1 MKKLKIS
8 KVWIAMTVV
17 VIIAVAVWALSGGK
31 EKEEINFKQEKVSL
45 QTLQN
50 SVTATGTIKA
60 VTSVTVGTQVSG
72 IVNKL
77 YVDYNSQVKK
87 GQVIAELDKT
97 NLLSELNTAKA
108 NMASAQSQLNY
119 QNANM
124 KRYQTLYQKGLVSAD
139 DYENALLT
147 YRQAKEQVA
156 TAKEQVQR
164 AQTNLGYATITSP
177 IDGTV
182 ISKSVE
188 EGQTVAASFNT
199 PELFTIAKD
208 LTNMQV
214 VADVDEA
221 DIGGVKEGD
230 RVTFTVDAYPD
241 DTFEGTVK
249 QVRLQATTTN
259 NVVTYEVVISAQ
271 NADLKLKPGLTANVT
286 IYTQERTGVLAVA
299 NKALRFTP
307 TKETVGKDMKIVDS
321 KGKNKVWT
329 LDGKTLTAHPVS
341 IGQTDGMHTEITKG
355 LKAGQQI
362 VTEIVVNTPEDDS
375 DDQQQSQGLIG
386 GPRPRGKKK

>member
-1 MKKLKIS
+1 MKKLRIS
-8 KVWIAMTVV
+8 KIWIAVV
-17 VIIAVAVWALSGGK
+17 VIVIVAVAAWAMSGGK
-31 EKEEINFKQEKVSL
+31 KEEDINFKEEKVAL
-45 QTLQN
+45 KTLQN
-50 SVTATGTIKA
+50 SVTATGTIEA

-97 NLLSELNTAKA
+97 NLLSELNAAKA
-108 NMASAQSQLNY
+108 NLASAQSSLNY
-119 QNANM
+119 QTANM
-124 KRYQTLYQKGLVSAD
+124 ERYKTLYKKGLVSAD
-139 DYENALLT
+139 EYENALLT

-156 TAKEQVQR
+156 SSRENVQR

-214 VADVDEA
+214 VANVDEA
-221 DIGGVKEGD
+221 DIGNVKEGD

-249 QVRLQATTTN
+249 QVRLEATTTN
-259 NVVTYEVVISAQ
+259 NVVTYEVVISAP

-286 IYTQERTGVLAVA
+286 IYTQERSGVLAVA

-307 TKETVGKDMKIVDS
+307 TKETVGKDMKIVDC

-329 LDGKTLTAHPVS
+329 LNGNTLTAHPVT
-341 IGQTDGMHTEITKG
+341 IGQSDGINTEITKG
-355 LKAGQQI
+355 LKQGDKI
-362 VTEIVVNTPEDDS
+362 VTEIVVNVPEEEDAP
-375 DDQQQSQGLIG
+375 QQSQGLIS
-386 GPRPRGKKK
+386 GPGPRGKKK

>member
-1 MKKLKIS
+1 MKKLRIS
-8 KVWIAMTVV
+8 KIWIAVV
-17 VIIAVAVWALSGGK
+17 VIVIVAVAAWAMSGGK
-31 EKEEINFKQEKVSL
+31 KEEDINFKEEKVAL
-45 QTLQN
+45 KTLQN
-50 SVTATGTIKA
+50 SVTATGTIEA

-108 NMASAQSQLNY
+108 NLASAQSSLNY
-119 QNANM
+119 QAANM
-124 KRYQTLYQKGLVSAD
+124 ERYKTLYKKGLVSAD
-139 DYENALLT
+139 EYENALLT

-156 TAKEQVQR
+156 SSKENVQR

-214 VADVDEA
+214 VANVDEA
-221 DIGGVKEGD
+221 DIGNVKEGD

-249 QVRLQATTTN
+249 QVRLEATTTN
-259 NVVTYEVVISAQ
+259 NVVTYEVVISAP

-286 IYTQERTGVLAVA
+286 IYTQERSGVLAVA
-299 NKALRFTP
+299 NKALRLTP
-307 TKETVGKDMKIVDS
+307 TKETVGKDMKIVDC

-329 LDGKTLTAHPVS
+329 LNGNTLTAHPVT
-341 IGQTDGMHTEITKG
+341 IGQSDGINTEITKG
-355 LKAGQQI
+355 LKQGDKI
-362 VTEIVVNTPEDDS
+362 VTEIVVNVPEEEDAP
-375 DDQQQSQGLIG
+375 QQSQGLIG
-386 GPRPRGKKK
+386 GPGPRGKKK

>member
-1 MKKLKIS
+1 MKKLRIS
-8 KVWIAMTVV
+8 KIWIAVV
-17 VIIAVAVWALSGGK
+17 VIVIVAVAAWAMSGGK
-31 EKEEINFKQEKVSL
+31 KEEDINFKEEKVAL
-45 QTLQN
+45 KTLQN
-50 SVTATGTIKA
+50 SVTATGTIEA

-97 NLLSELNTAKA
+97 NLLSELNTAKT
-108 NMASAQSQLNY
+108 NLASAQSSLNY
-119 QNANM
+119 QAANM
-124 KRYQTLYQKGLVSAD
+124 ERYKTLYKKGLVSAD
-139 DYENALLT
+139 EYENALLT

-156 TAKEQVQR
+156 SSKENVQR

-214 VADVDEA
+214 VANVDEA
-221 DIGGVKEGD
+221 DIGNVKEGD

-249 QVRLQATTTN
+249 QVRLEATTTN
-259 NVVTYEVVISAQ
+259 NVVTYEVVISAP
-271 NADLKLKPGLTANVT
+271 NTDLKLKPGLTANVT
-286 IYTQERTGVLAVA
+286 IYTQERSGVLAVA

-307 TKETVGKDMKIVDS
+307 TKETVGKDMKIVDC

-329 LDGKTLTAHPVS
+329 LNGNTLTAHPVT
-341 IGQTDGMHTEITKG
+341 IGQSDGINTEITKG
-355 LKAGQQI
+355 LKQGDKI
-362 VTEIVVNTPEDDS
+362 VTEIVVNVPEEEDAP
-375 DDQQQSQGLIG
+375 QQSQGLIS
-386 GPRPRGKKK
+386 GPGPRGKKK

>member
-17 VIIAVAVWALSGGK
+17 VIIAVAAWALSGEK

-50 SVTATGTIKA
+50 SVTATGTIEA

-119 QNANM
+119 QSANM

-147 YRQAKEQVA
+147 YRQTKEQVA

-221 DIGGVKEGD
+221 DIGAVKEGD

-307 TKETVGKDMKIVDS
+307 TKETVGKDMKIVDC

-362 VTEIVVNTPEDDS
+362 VTEIVVNTPDDDS
-375 DDQQQSQGLIG
+375 DDQQQSKGLIG

>member
-17 VIIAVAVWALSGGK
+17 VIIAVAAWALSGEK

-50 SVTATGTIKA
+50 SVTATGTIEA

-119 QNANM
+119 QSANM

-221 DIGGVKEGD
+221 DIGAVKEGD

-307 TKETVGKDMKIVDS
+307 TKETVGKDIKIVDC
-321 KGKNKVWT
+321 KGKNKVWI

-362 VTEIVVNTPEDDS
+362 VTEIVVNTPDDDS

-386 GPRPRGKKK
+386 GPHPRGKKK

>member
-17 VIIAVAVWALSGGK
+17 VIIAVAAWALSGGK

-50 SVTATGTIKA
+50 SVTATGTIEA

-119 QNANM
+119 QSANM

-147 YRQAKEQVA
+147 YRQAKEEVA

-230 RVTFTVDAYPD
+230 RVTITVDAYPD

-307 TKETVGKDMKIVDS
+307 TKETVGKDMKIVDC

-375 DDQQQSQGLIG
+375 EDQQQSQGLIS
-386 GPRPRGKKK
+386 GPGPRGKKK

>member
-17 VIIAVAVWALSGGK
+17 VIIAVAAWALSGEK

-50 SVTATGTIKA
+50 SVTATGTIEA

-119 QNANM
+119 QSANM

-221 DIGGVKEGD
+221 DIGAVKEGD

-307 TKETVGKDMKIVDS
+307 TKETVGKDMKIVDC

-362 VTEIVVNTPEDDS
+362 VTEIVVNTPDDDS
-375 DDQQQSQGLIG
+375 EDQQQSQGLIG
-386 GPRPRGKKK
+386 GPHPRGKKK

>member
-17 VIIAVAVWALSGGK
+17 VIIAVAAWALSGEK
-31 EKEEINFKQEKVSL
+31 EKEEINFKQEKVTL

-50 SVTATGTIKA
+50 SVTATGTIEA

-119 QNANM
+119 QSANM

-147 YRQAKEQVA
+147 YRQTKEQVA

-221 DIGGVKEGD
+221 DIGAVKEGD

-307 TKETVGKDMKIVDS
+307 TKETVGKDMKIVDC

-362 VTEIVVNTPEDDS
+362 VTEIVVNTPDDDS

>member
-1 MKKLKIS
+1 MKKLRIS
-8 KVWIAMTVV
+8 KIWIAVV
-17 VIIAVAVWALSGGK
+17 VIVIVAVAAWAMSGGK
-31 EKEEINFKQEKVSL
+31 KEEDINFKEEKVAL
-45 QTLQN
+45 KTLQN
-50 SVTATGTIKA
+50 SVTATGTIEA

-97 NLLSELNTAKA
+97 NLLSELNTSKA
-108 NMASAQSQLNY
+108 NLASAQSSLNY
-119 QNANM
+119 QAANM
-124 KRYQTLYQKGLVSAD
+124 ERYKTLYKKGLVSAD
-139 DYENALLT
+139 EYENALLT

-156 TAKEQVQR
+156 SSKENVQR

-214 VADVDEA
+214 VANVDEA
-221 DIGGVKEGD
+221 DIGGVKEGN

-249 QVRLQATTTN
+249 QVRLEATTTN
-259 NVVTYEVVISAQ
+259 NVVTYEVVISAP

-286 IYTQERTGVLAVA
+286 IYTQERSGVLAVA

-307 TKETVGKDMKIVDS
+307 TKETVGKDMKIVDC

-329 LDGKTLTAHPVS
+329 LNDKTLTAHPVT
-341 IGQTDGMHTEITKG
+341 IGQTDGINTEITKG
-355 LKAGQQI
+355 LKQGDKI
-362 VTEIVVNTPEDDS
+362 VTEIVVNVPEEEDAP
-375 DDQQQSQGLIG
+375 QQSQGLIS
-386 GPRPRGKKK
+386 GPGPRGKKK

>member
-17 VIIAVAVWALSGGK
+17 VIIAVAAWALSGEK

-50 SVTATGTIKA
+50 SVTATGTIEA

-119 QNANM
+119 QSANM

-147 YRQAKEQVA
+147 YRQTKEQVA

-221 DIGGVKEGD
+221 DIGAVKEGD

-307 TKETVGKDMKIVDS
+307 TKETVGKDMKIVDC

-362 VTEIVVNTPEDDS
+362 VTEIVVNTPDDDS

-386 GPRPRGKKK
+386 GPHPRGKKK